1 MLRKLFLTFC
11 AVYIFLFCWLGSFA
25 YPQADDFNFK
35 ADVLNVNS
43 IGKFFGVQKDLYFN
57 LHGRVLNSFI
67 MTSLGLLNYDLY
79 YKFFAFGT
87 ILFYISAL
95 YYLSRNFKLT
105 LIFSAVT
112 LAFVPYLN
120 ESLYWMTG
128 SAHFISASLIL
139 IIISLAYKAFN
150 NNFIALIFCAIL
162 IFLNGTLLEQPC
174 AFQIL
179 IFMFTLIYFVSI
191 KNFRN
196 ATISIMFII
205 ISFGA
210 FSTVYF
216 SPATSLRMGNIA
228 KMNFISHLARALM
241 VSAGF
246 GFFTV
251 IKFFVKPIIYALILF
266 LPDVHK
272 NIFETKLKFKHI
284 IFIVALIAFSM
295 QFITGWALGVGQ
307 PPRGE
312 SLALFFMF
320 IAWNLLLIFFYDGK
334 FIKSNKFYKFRYL
347 YLILAFLISFNSHD
361 VIKNLLEAPE
371 YLAENIKRS
380 ELVEMQ
386 KAQGIKNIIV
396 PILNLKPDMLYFWD
410 ITPYDGDYKN
420 LSYSEVHGINKIY
433 ALPQVLYNNKSETQ
447 KFLNGDFTPFINIA
461 EAGNIDAQ
469 ILAGELYDSRGR
481 VPGKNIISDD
491 NLAIKYYLM
500 AAENKNNFA
509 YRRLISRYVIG
520 SNNVKNLRGALY
532 YFLLY
537 ELSSIKL

>member
-1 MLRKLFLTFC
+1 MLRKLFLVFC

-25 YPQADDFNFK
+25 YPQADDCDFK
-35 ADVLNVNS
+35 ADVLSVTS
-43 IGKFFGVQKDLYFN
+43 ISDFLNVQKDLYFN
-57 LHGRVLNSFI
+57 LHGRILNSFI

-79 YKFFAFGT
+79 YKFFATGV
-87 ILFYISAL
+87 ILFYVFSL
-95 YYLSRNFKLT
+95 YFLSKNFKLT

-150 NNFIALIFCAIL
+150 KNLITFIVCSIL

-179 IFMFTLIYFVSI
+179 IFLFTFIHFISV

-196 ATISIMFII
+196 AIISIIFLL
-205 ISFGA
+205 ISIGA
-210 FSTVYF
+210 FLTVYF
-216 SPATSLRMGNIA
+216 SPATSVRMGSMA
-228 KMNFISHLARALM
+228 QMNFIPHLARALM
-241 VSAGF
+241 VASGF
-246 GFFTV
+246 GFFTT

-266 LPDVHK
+266 LPDIHK
-272 NIFETKLKFKHI
+272 NIFKTKLKFKHI
-284 IFIVALIAFSM
+284 ILIIALIAFSM

-312 SLALFFMF
+312 SLALFFMG
-320 IAWNLLLIFFYDGK
+320 IAWSLLVIFFYDGK
-334 FIKSNKFYKFRYL
+334 FIYPGKFYKFRYL
-347 YLILAFLISFNSHD
+347 YLIFAFLISFNSHN

-371 YLAENIKRS
+371 YLAENIRRS
-380 ELVEMQ
+380 ELVETQ
-386 KAQGIKNIIV
+386 KTQGVNDIV
-396 PILNLKPDMLYFWD
+396 VPRLNLKPDMLYFWD
-410 ITPYDGDYKN
+410 ITPYEGDYKN
-420 LSYSEVHGINKIY
+420 LSYSKVHEIKKIY
-433 ALPQVLYNNKSETQ
+433 ALPQDLYDDKNKTQ
-447 KFLNGDFTPFINIA
+447 KFLSGDFTPIVNIA

-469 ILAGELYDSRGR
+469 ILAGEFYDTRGR
-481 VPGKNIISDD
+481 VIFDNVKNDR
-491 NLAIKYYLM
+491 LAIKYYLM
-500 AAENKNNFA
+500 AADNKNNFA

-520 SNNVKNLRGALY
+520 ESEVRKFKNALY

-537 ELSSIKL
+537 EISSMKL